1 MCALS
6 QDTARAANQPK
17 CTAMGFGRDNAR
29 QCYQRDGYVNASRG
43 SESKQCDM
51 CTESSSPLR
60 AVVPVVRLLSEVV
73 LHDVGANRGRTF
85 QTTLLAWQNISL
97 SGNHDFEF
105 LDFCI
110 SWNLQFGRK
119 TVTSRTEQCA
129 RKRVFLPRA
138 TFREQA
144 VCDHT
149 CEAAPDHPRH
159 RQRMEQGRTAAR
171 QRMEQEWAARPSA
184 CRSVQSRE
192 EEWAARLSACRSAQS
207 MEEEWAAR
215 PQRLQVSAK

>member
-29 QCYQRDGYVNASRG
+29 HCYQHGGYVNASRG
-43 SESKQCDM
+43 RESKQCDM
-51 CTESSSPLR
+51 CTEASSPLR
-60 AVVPVVRLLSEVV
+60 AVVFVVRLLSEVV

-85 QTTLLAWQNISL
+85 QTTLLAVQNTWL

-110 SWNLQFGRK
+110 SSHLQFGRK
-119 TVTSRTEQCA
+119 SVTSRTEPCA
-129 RKRVFLPRA
+129 RKRPFLPRT

-149 CEAAPDHPRH
+149 CEAAADHPRH
-159 RQRMEQGRTAAR
+159 RQRMEQGRAAAR
-171 QRMEQEWAARPSA
+171 QRMQQERNASQPKS
-184 CRSVQSRE
+184 
-192 EEWAARLSACRSAQS
+192 L
-207 MEEEWAAR
+207 
-215 PQRLQVSAK
+215 